1 MSLLKTE
8 RHGAVLTVRVRNE
21 PWNFLNGAVTA
32 ELTDALA
39 RAERDPT
46 VRAVILASAVPGVF
60 IGHYDIEE
68 LLAGAEAGGMEVSAR
83 LAPAPLG
90 LVGALGRIPGVGALL
105 DRSPLAGM
113 RALLGFHTLVRR
125 IQSSDKAFVAAIDGL
140 ALGGGFELALACDIR
155 IIGDGPYEVGL
166 MEIAFGLPPGGGGSQ
181 QLARVLGAGRAA
193 ELLLEG
199 RLLRPHEAAE
209 AGLVH
214 RVVDQDEVYEQ
225 ALATATRLARRAPGS
240 VRAVKQAVYDGG
252 SGRLARGLGM
262 ERSRFLALA
271 SRKSTQAVLR
281 RYLDD
286 VRAYQRGLRGAAA
299 FADDRLPAWRSGAAN
314 AEIEA
319 ARAEPARP

>member
-8 RHGAVLTVRVRNE
+8 RHGAVLTVRLCNE
-21 PWNFLNGAVTA
+21 PWNFLNGAVLA
-32 ELTDALA
+32 ELSDTLA
-39 RAERDPT
+39 RAERNPT
-46 VRAVILASAVPGVF
+46 IRAVVLASAVPGVF

-83 LAPAPLG
+83 IAPVPLK
-90 LVGALGRIPGVGALL
+90 LVGALSRIPGAGSLL
-105 DRSPLAGM
+105 DRSKLAGM
-113 RALLGFHTLVRR
+113 RALLGFHGLIRR
-125 IQSSDKAFVAAIDGL
+125 IQNSDKAFVAAIDGL

-181 QLARVLGAGRAA
+181 LLTRALGAGRTV

-199 RLLRPHEAAE
+199 RLLSPREAAE
-209 AGLVH
+209 AGIVH
-214 RVVDQDEVYEQ
+214 RIVDQDEVYDQ
-225 ALATATRLARRAPGS
+225 ALLAATRLARRAPGS

-262 ERSRFLALA
+262 ERARFLALA
-271 SRKSTQAVLR
+271 SRQSTQLVLR

-286 VRAYQRGLRGAAA
+286 VRAHLRRLDGATT
-299 FADDRLPAWRSGAAN
+299 FADERLPAWRSGAV
-314 AEIEA
+314 AEIETA
-319 ARAEPARP
+319 AIETAPR